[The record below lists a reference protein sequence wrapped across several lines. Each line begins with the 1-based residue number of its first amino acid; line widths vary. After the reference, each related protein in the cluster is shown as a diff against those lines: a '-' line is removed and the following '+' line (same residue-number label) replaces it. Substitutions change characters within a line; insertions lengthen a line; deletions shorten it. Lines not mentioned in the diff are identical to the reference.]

1 MSTEQDVLDRMRKYA
16 ERYGFRFYQ
25 TNLEIPEEWVPVVL
39 ELDEALAKLD
49 PDYEIVQVKIKFN
62 DLRYYANT
70 TLTGDDA
77 KKFNDLIA
85 AAETKCYKM
94 GLE

>member
-1 MSTEQDVLDRMRKYA
+1 MSTEQDVLDRLRKYS
-16 ERYGFRFYQ
+16 EKHGFRFHD
-25 TNLEIPEEWVPVVL
+25 TRLGIPDNWVPIVL

-49 PDYEIVQVKIKFN
+49 SNYDIVQVKVKFS

-85 AAETKCYKM
+85 EAEMKCYKM